1 MRVLML
7 LFVAGLICGCTRA
20 HYRVQADRETYHITE
35 ERNQDPRWAVPRI
48 SVDVPPQSRL
58 FDPFDPDHTPMPP
71 DDPAAD
77 KYMQCVFGMHGYRH
91 WHRDGDAPWIED
103 PDWKNYLELDKD
115 GRLVLTPDKAVEV
128 GILNSP
134 NYQTQIENL
143 YLASLTVT
151 LDRFGFE
158 LQWFGTNDTTFTH
171 FGSSA
176 DELNTLSTSS
186 TIGFNRFLASGG
198 QIMAE
203 LANSFVFQYAGGNSS
218 IGFSNIIVNYMQP
231 LLQNAGRAVAL
242 ETLTQAERSL
252 LYILRTFAHYRKQFT
267 YQVATNTYLNL
278 LTQEQGIRNS
288 QSNIQALEQSLR
300 LHKALLD
307 AGKVE
312 AIRVEQID
320 LQLQQGQQQL
330 IQQETSLASAQD
342 TYKQLL
348 GLPPSLPIRLDDSLL
363 APFQLND
370 PALTALQGELDDFQ
384 SVSRQ
389 VPQAPLANLREGF
402 KKLETFRA
410 RTLKLVAEVGGELE
424 RLKAQ
429 LKTAE
434 NNQYVAKARDNAVQI
449 AVRLTAVSEEL
460 SEQAKKSI
468 RFTEAL
474 AENNRKESTEGLAR
488 LGGSLSETAAEL
500 FVLQT
505 RVRVYLIELR
515 PANYNADEATAYAF
529 NNRLDL
535 MNQEA
540 QVVDA
545 WRQLTVTASALKT
558 GLNLVTAANIATPPL
573 GNHPFDFRASAST
586 YSVGVQIDT
595 PLNRLAQRNAYRASQ
610 IAYQQARRSYMI
622 LQDSIS
628 EAIRDDIRQLR
639 LNRVSFEISRQSLVS
654 AALQYE
660 AAREALLLNA
670 NASPTATLDTL
681 NALNGLLGAENS
693 LIGTWVS
700 YETTRYKLLLDMEAL
715 QLDDRGLYID
725 ANDNA
730 ASQSVAAAPPAAGSK
745 TLPKLP

>member
-1 MRVLML
+1 ML
-7 LFVAGLICGCTRA
+7 LLVGGLLCGCTRA
-20 HYRVQADRETYHITE
+20 HYRVQADNETYHIIE
-35 ERNQDPRWAVPRI
+35 ERNQDPRWEVPRI

-71 DDPAAD
+71 DDRAAD

-103 PDWKNYLELDKD
+103 PDWKNYLELDKE

-158 LQWFGTNDTTFTH
+158 LQWFGTNDTTYTH

-176 DELNTLSTSS
+176 DELNTLSTNS

-218 IGFSNIIVNYMQP
+218 VGFSNIIVNYMQP

-242 ETLTQAERSL
+242 ETLTEAERTL
-252 LYILRTFAHYRKQFT
+252 LYTLRTFAHYRKQFT
-267 YQVATNTYLNL
+267 FQIATNTFLSL
-278 LTQEQGIRNS
+278 LTQQQGVRNS
-288 QSNIQALEQSLR
+288 QANIQALELSLR
-300 LHKALLD
+300 LNTALLD
-307 AGKVE
+307 AGKLA
-312 AIRVEQID
+312 AINVEQID
-320 LQLQQGQQQL
+320 LSLQQGQQQL
-330 IQQETSLASAQD
+330 IQLETSLATAED
-342 TYKQLL
+342 AYKLLL

-363 APFQLND
+363 AQFQLND
-370 PALTALQGELDDFQ
+370 PALTALQGEIDDFQ
-384 SVSRQ
+384 AVYRQ
-389 VPQAPLANLREGF
+389 VNQAALGKLREGI

-410 RTLKLVAEVGGELE
+410 RTIKLVDEVSSELD
-424 RLKAQ
+424 RLKDQ
-429 LKTAE
+429 IKTAE
-434 NNQYVAKARDNAVQI
+434 KDQAGVRARSNAAQV
-449 AVRLTAVSEEL
+449 AVRLTAVREEL
-460 SEQAKKSI
+460 DDQAKKSL
-468 RFTEAL
+468 RLSAAL
-474 AENNRKESTEGLAR
+474 AENNLRPSTEGLAR
-488 LGGSLSETAAEL
+488 LGGNLSETLAEL
-500 FVLQT
+500 FVLQL
-505 RVRVYLIELR
+505 RVRVYLIQLH
-515 PANYNADEATAYAF
+515 PTTYDVDEATAYAF

-545 WRQLTVTASALKT
+545 WRQLTVTASALKA
-558 GLNLVTAANIATPPL
+558 GLNLVTSANIATPPL

-639 LNRVSFEISRQSLVS
+639 LNRISFEISRQSLVS

-660 AAREALLLNA
+660 AAREDLLSSTNA
-670 NASPTATLDTL
+670 KPTSTLDTL

-693 LIGTWVS
+693 LIGTWAA
-700 YETTRYKLLLDMEAL
+700 YETTRYRLLLDMEAL

-725 ANDNA
+725 GHDNA
-730 ASQSVAAAPPAAGSK
+730 AGQSAAVAPQDSGGK